1 MGITVDPVVALG
13 PRRHG
18 QQAFAFVE
26 PDGLCADAGHFG
38 EVSDAHVSITP
49 LDLAPDCNVY
59 GRCMEITV
67 QYFDGCPN
75 WETAAERVAMIAAA
89 WRVA

>member
-1 MGITVDPVVALG
+1 MSGLTQLENSCDIGQLEASGLRGTDEPDSCHRTVFVRPVSVALSVRG
-13 PRRHG
+13 R

-49 LDLAPDCNVY
+49 LDLASDYNV
-59 GRCMEITV
+59 
-67 QYFDGCPN
+67 
-75 WETAAERVAMIAAA
+75 
-89 WRVA
+89 